1 METFIFISL
10 LVSCTCFTTC
20 LMWFL
25 VLLKTTHI
33 YLFSVLEV
41 KHSVSFTR
49 LKLRCCQG
57 YTLLPFSVSSA
68 AFLASLGSCPP
79 SPPISKARSAD
90 QQSPCFILISL
101 SPLPVYLKS
110 PYKNSVIAFRDH
122 PNNPG

>member
-10 LVSCTCFTTC
+10 LVSCSCFTTC

-41 KHSVSFTR
+41 KHSLSFTR
-49 LKLRCCQG
+49 LKLRCWQG
-57 YTLLPFSVSSA
+57 YTLLPFSVSSSE
-68 AFLASLGSCPP
+68 FLASLGSFPP
-79 SPPISKARSAD
+79 SSIFKARSAD
-90 QQSPCFILISL
+90 HQQSPCFIFISL